1 MHIFS
6 TLEKLLKTKSDIVE
20 KVEVLKNQRIEEV
33 NTPIEDSVELVEV
46 QQQSKDYSEKKNI
59 KEKVIDRNTCYVLFP
74 KDGDT
79 FVGMHQNEKKT
90 FRLAGINTP
99 EKGQPGAKEATEFL
113 RENIGKKVVYLTFL
127 GKDKYDREIVE
138 VFLDKER
145 KLNLNEKL
153 IELGLAKSERYKD
166 ANGNYTHSTL
176 EYAKHELKEKIA
188 LLHSYRQADVP
199 SETNENEEI
208 NPMPTKK
215 RFGNNR

>member
-6 TLEKLLKTKSDIVE
+6 TLEKLFKTKEPV
-20 KVEVLKNQRIEEV
+20 KIEEKKIELNNNSNLRRNESKV
-33 NTPIEDSVELVEV
+33 NSVK
-46 QQQSKDYSEKKNI
+46 SKKPYIEKKPNY
-59 KEKVIDRNTCYVLFP
+59 EKVIDKNTCYVLFP

-79 FVGMHQNEKKT
+79 FVGMHNNEKKT

-99 EKGQPGAKEATEFL
+99 EKGQAGSKEATDFL

-127 GKDKYDREIVE
+127 GKDKYEREIVE

-153 IELGLAKSERYKD
+153 IEIGLAKSERYRD
-166 ANGNYTHSTL
+166 ANGNYTHSTM
-176 EYAKHELKEKIA
+176 EYVKHELKEKFA
-188 LLHSYRQADVP
+188 LLNSYEPTDSQAQ
-199 SETNENEEI
+199 TENVEI
-208 NPMPTKK
+208 NPTPPKK